1 MIFSQ
6 SNNGNHLRSK
16 KIAALFVLS
25 SLLLRFRRYKYYE
38 PLGNTFEERA
48 GKVYGY
54 QVDQNYWNADSR
66 ARKKRVVIYCIIW
79 AVFGATVQISLVR
92 YATKRQQKQDKERL
106 IETTRHLERKQ
117 KEALSRPNLKEKE
130 NGEYDRLIE
139 LYKSKS
145 VSRE

>member
-1 MIFSQ
+1 M
-6 SNNGNHLRSK
+6 
-16 KIAALFVLS
+16 LS
-25 SLLLRFRRYKYYE
+25 CLSLHFRRYKYYE

-54 QVDQNYWNADSR
+54 QVDPNYWNQDSR

-92 YATKRQQKQDKERL
+92 YATKRQQKRDKERL

-117 KEALSRPNLKEKE
+117 KEALSRPNLKDKE

>member
-25 SLLLRFRRYKYYE
+25 SLFLRFRRYKYYE

-54 QVDQNYWNADSR
+54 QVDPNYWNHDSR

-92 YATKRQQKQDKERL
+92 YATKRQQKRDKERL

-117 KEALSRPNLKEKE
+117 KEALNRPNLKEKE